1 MCDVV
6 RPIPAEMFNEYGEYT
21 GHYCNIAIANKD
33 QMSLYNKEE
42 LQLKVRF
49 MESRG
54 WGDILGWCSA
64 WKGRDLGEGIPW
76 GGVLHMKGG
85 VWELLL
91 CDFLQ

>member
-42 LQLKVRF
+42 LQLKVSQIG
-49 MESRG
+49 SRG
-54 WGDILGWCSA
+54 GGFLISGWGSA
-64 WKGRDLGEGIPW
+64 WERR
-76 GGVLHMKGG
+76 GV
-85 VWELLL
+85 
-91 CDFLQ
+91 